1 MSTSTRHN
9 KVKFSRETRVKRA
22 LTRFSCEI
30 FHLNFTWSYFKWNS
44 HEQFHVNFTSHEFHM
59 NIGWNHVKFTWGTI
73 GCVCLGCMEL
83 LPISMDPMLGTVPR
97 NKPRIQEV
105 WPLWCNRRARN
116 YIMFYKIY
124 HPIVKVQVHQLY
136 TSTSVYQQQN

>member
-30 FHLNFTWSYFKWNS
+30 FHMNFTWSYFKWNS

-59 NIGWNHVKFTWGTI
+59 NIGWNFTWNSREAQLAVYVLVGTPTNI
-73 GCVCLGCMEL
+73 NGSNARHSAKKQATDPGSVTIMVQQEGPEL
-83 LPISMDPMLGTVPR
+83 HYVLQDIPSHCKSSGPPT
-97 NKPRIQEV
+97 
-105 WPLWCNRRARN
+105 
-116 YIMFYKIY
+116 IY
-124 HPIVKVQVHQLY
+124 
-136 TSTSVYQQQN
+136 

>member
-1 MSTSTRHN
+1 M
-9 KVKFSRETRVKRA
+9 KFSRETRVKRA

-59 NIGWNHVKFTWGTI
+59 NIGWNFTWNSREAQLA
-73 GCVCLGCMEL
+73 VYVLVVWNSYQYQL
-83 LPISMDPMLGTVPR
+83 MDPMLGTVPR